1 MADDEVE
8 RLRAIVARVHQQP
21 PAGKLEVALR
31 KVTARLNQGK
41 AAIAATLNKHPPKKD
56 AA

>member
-1 MADDEVE
+1 VADDEVE